1 MINSESSYFLLLKYF
16 WVEISVK
23 NRLKLFTLLLL
34 MVLSSLGEVLSI
46 GAVVPFLYVLTNP
59 ETVLKYHYFNFI
71 YKYFNYTNPNQIIL
85 PITLIFI
92 SLIIISAFLRFF
104 TLYLQTSLSFN
115 IGKEFCAKIYDT
127 ILHQSYP
134 VHVSRNSSEIIS
146 AISIKANNVIFSIII
161 PILIII
167 NAFFIVILM
176 TATLFYLNPIIS
188 LVSIIGFGSIY
199 YIITLFVRN
208 KLSHDSK
215 TISIESN
222 NVIKLLQEGLG
233 SIRDILLDGTQK
245 NFLKLYKY
253 SDSRLKDSQ
262 CRTAIIGGS
271 PRFVIETIGIIL
283 ISLLAYFLT
292 SLNKGFTEALPTLG
306 ALALAAQRV
315 LPILQQAFTSWTN
328 IKANKGAL
336 ADTLYIINQPRLSY
350 KSIINSVN
358 IYFDKEIK
366 FSKVSFFYNNK
377 SNYIFNDLNLI
388 ISKNDKIGII
398 GPTGCGKST
407 FTDLLMG
414 LLLPT
419 NGSISI
425 DGVELNENNI
435 QIWQKQFSHV
445 PQNIFLLDATIAENI
460 AFGIEKHLIDY
471 KKVDECIKMS
481 QLSDTINMWQDKYY
495 TIVGERGVMLSGG
508 QRQRIGIARAL
519 YKNSDVLIFDEATSA
534 LDESTE
540 SNLMETINLLS
551 ANMTTILIAHR
562 TTTLKNCN
570 KIIKFSSNNAI
581 EIGTYKSFFE

>member
-1 MINSESSYFLLLKYF
+1 
-16 WVEISVK
+16 
-23 NRLKLFTLLLL
+23 
-34 MVLSSLGEVLSI
+34 
-46 GAVVPFLYVLTNP
+46 
-59 ETVLKYHYFNFI
+59 
-71 YKYFNYTNPNQIIL
+71 
-85 PITLIFI
+85 
-92 SLIIISAFLRFF
+92 
-104 TLYLQTSLSFN
+104 
-115 IGKEFCAKIYDT
+115 
-127 ILHQSYP
+127 
-134 VHVSRNSSEIIS
+134 
-146 AISIKANNVIFSIII
+146 
-161 PILIII
+161 
-167 NAFFIVILM
+167 M

-262 CRTAIIGGS
+262 CRTSIIGGS

-292 SLNKGFTEALPTLG
+292 SSNKGFTEALPTLG

-336 ADTLYIINQPRLSY
+336 ADTLYLINQPRLSY
-350 KSIINSVN
+350 KTIINGVN

-419 NGSISI
+419 NGCISI

-495 TIVGERGVMLSGG
+495 TMVGERGVMLSGG

-540 SNLMETINLLS
+540 SNLMETIDLLS